1 MSDIK
6 RRKATLSSACIAA
19 VIGMFPAHGAAES
32 VSSSGAQ
39 AITGSGAK
47 AITGSGARAITGSG
61 ARAITGSGARAI
73 TGSGARAITGSGAR
87 AITGSG
93 ARAITGSGA
102 RAITGSGAR
111 AITGSGARAITG
123 SGARAITGSGARLLV
138 LGRVEFAGSDFV
150 SVLGQTV
157 FVDEATASSMSAG
170 SMIAVYGSIDFETG
184 GITDASVLSA
194 ASAGFRSDSP
204 SLLTGFVD
212 SIDYSK
218 GLAVVSGKA
227 VDYNALLS
235 DGTAPSVGDMVS
247 VTGRDYAGINLLVAD
262 PQLELD

>member
-1 MSDIK
+1 
-6 RRKATLSSACIAA
+6 
-19 VIGMFPAHGAAES
+19 
-32 VSSSGAQ
+32 
-39 AITGSGAK
+39 
-47 AITGSGARAITGSG
+47 
-61 ARAITGSGARAI
+61 
-73 TGSGARAITGSGAR
+73 
-87 AITGSG
+87 
-93 ARAITGSGA
+93 
-102 RAITGSGAR
+102 
-111 AITGSGARAITG
+111 
-123 SGARAITGSGARLLV
+123 
-138 LGRVEFAGSDFV
+138 VEFAGSDFV

-170 SMIAVYGSIDFETG
+170 SMVAVYGSIDFETG

>member
-1 MSDIK
+1 MVV
-6 RRKATLSSACIAA
+6 IAPTVNA
-19 VIGMFPAHGAAES
+19 S
-32 VSSSGAQ
+32 
-39 AITGSGAK
+39 ITGSDGRS
-47 AITGSGARAITGSG
+47 ITGSDRRSITGSDG
-61 ARAITGSGARAI
+61 RSITGSDLRSI
-73 TGSGARAITGSGAR
+73 TGSDLRSITGSDGR
-87 AITGSG
+87 SITGSDG
-93 ARAITGSGA
+93 RSITGSDG
-102 RAITGSGAR
+102 RSITGSDGR
-111 AITGSGARAITG
+111 SITGSDGRSITG
-123 SGARAITGSGARLLV
+123 SDGRSITGSDGRSITGSDGRSITGSDTRLLV